1 MINDRLGQILTASN
15 SYKLALEKCTG
26 DPNLEK
32 SQIYKKAGTNY
43 AVTLEKLNEREK
55 AIKQLAKL
63 NQVFTQ
69 EVKVYNNLGIIQK
82 REGNLEAALDCYQ
95 RAIQIEPT
103 SFFPNYNMG
112 VLLSH
117 DRVKHSESIKYLKTA
132 LA

>member
-55 AIKQLAKL
+55 AIK
-63 NQVFTQ
+63 
-69 EVKVYNNLGIIQK
+69 
-82 REGNLEAALDCYQ
+82 
-95 RAIQIEPT
+95 
-103 SFFPNYNMG
+103 
-112 VLLSH
+112 
-117 DRVKHSESIKYLKTA
+117 
-132 LA
+132 